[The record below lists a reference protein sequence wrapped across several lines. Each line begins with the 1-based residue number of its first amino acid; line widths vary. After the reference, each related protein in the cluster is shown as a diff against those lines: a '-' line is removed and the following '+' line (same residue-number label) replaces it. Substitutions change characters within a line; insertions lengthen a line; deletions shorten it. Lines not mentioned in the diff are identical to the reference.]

1 MDRTTK
7 VYYLIVNFWSCTPD
21 RDSHN
26 PELFNL
32 FQSLNPRVYCA
43 VTFPPFQISD
53 KVAVSVFKPSNSKGG
68 YSFSSTAFDY
78 FCADWGGLVDHLKD
92 NSMVD
97 IF

>member
-1 MDRTTK
+1 M
-7 VYYLIVNFWSCTPD
+7 
-21 RDSHN
+21 
-26 PELFNL
+26 
-32 FQSLNPRVYCA
+32 
-43 VTFPPFQISD
+43 TFPPFQISD